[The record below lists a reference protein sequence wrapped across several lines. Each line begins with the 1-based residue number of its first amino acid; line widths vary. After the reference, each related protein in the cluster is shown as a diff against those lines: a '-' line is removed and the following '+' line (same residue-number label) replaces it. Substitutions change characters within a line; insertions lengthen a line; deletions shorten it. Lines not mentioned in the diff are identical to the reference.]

1 MSSIEIV
8 FPGTRLQLDPE
19 SPGFAHGFG
28 LFETLRLRGG
38 RLELWSSHWQ
48 RLVDSAAVLGVACNY
63 DAGAVLEAVRQLA
76 QALPAEAVIKLSLL
90 QTSPSPRLVVYSR
103 PLMAQPATL
112 GLLLDCPFT
121 LNENSP
127 LAGHKTHNYLENL
140 LVLQCARAAGCLD
153 AVRLNTQ
160 GHLAEGAISNL
171 FFYRDAAWHTPAL
184 SCGLLPGV
192 MRGAL
197 LVCLEVQQGH
207 YRTADLAGAEAV
219 FVSNSTLGLQPV
231 DYLHG
236 KLQPIR
242 LQSRTHACYA
252 QARQLLADSLAARSI
267 ALAGTASS
275 VATR

>member
-8 FPGTRLQLDPE
+8 YPGSRLQLDPE
-19 SPGFAHGFG
+19 SAGFAHGFG

-63 DAGAVLEAVRQLA
+63 DAGAVLEAVCRLA
-76 QALPAEAVIKLSLL
+76 QVLPAEAVIKLSLL
-90 QTSPSPRLVVYSR
+90 QASPSPRLVVYSR
-103 PLMAQPATL
+103 PLMVQPDTM
-112 GLLLDCPFT
+112 GVLLDCPFI

-140 LVLQCARAAGCLD
+140 LVLQRARAAGCLD

-197 LVCLEVQQGH
+197 LACLEVRQGH
-207 YRTADLAGAEAV
+207 YRPADLAEAEAV

-231 DYLHG
+231 DYLQG
-236 KLQPIR
+236 KHQQIC
-242 LQSRTHACYA
+242 LQSREHACYA
-252 QARQLLADSLAARSI
+252 PARQLLADYVAGRSV
-267 ALAGTASS
+267 ALAGTASG
-275 VATR
+275 VARI